1 MKMQEMVNEPVS
13 PSPNTNGNKDS
24 ALTTQEGINQ
34 VMLQVALFR
43 SLRLSSVA
51 SCACTSHL
59 LCPRSVNGTCT
70 CFRGVAVVSNAAVNT
85 QVRGS
90 F

>member
-13 PSPNTNGNKDS
+13 PSPNTSGNKDS

-43 SLRLSSVA
+43 SRRLRSIL
-51 SCACTSHL
+51 SCACTLHL
-59 LCPRSVNGTCT
+59 LCPPSVSG
-70 CFRGVAVVSNAAVNT
+70 RARASA
-85 QVRGS
+85 S
-90 F
+90 WLL